1 MRPSIF
7 LQNPLLSSPDS
18 SPKPHHQTPQDP
30 TKIKITPLRL
40 ERPSSSR
47 YKSPLS
53 LSLGYSY
60 YSGSPLLSS
69 PPQLWWWP
77 PLLLAAALSSCGLL
91 LPLSALAFRLARF
104 LGNPLASS
112 SFCRLPPPP
121 PPSPHRTARIRAP
134 GDPASDGHGL
144 ALRHR
149 GGHRRPR
156 IGAGRWGPH
165 AGGPRATLPPN
176 PRAIKSLFLTAQAW
190 ARNRHVAVARG
201 REKSKRRPAVG
212 GGWWMGKK
220 GPHLAP

>member
-1 MRPSIF
+1 MRPPIF

-53 LSLGYSY
+53 LSRLLLLLWLS
-60 YSGSPLLSS
+60 SPLLSS
-69 PPQLWWWP
+69 
-77 PLLLAAALSSCGLL
+77 
-91 LPLSALAFRLARF
+91 SAMVV
-104 LGNPLASS
+104 ASS
-112 SFCRLPPPP
+112 SSRRCSLVLWPPPPPLCLGLPSGSLSRQPARLILFLSLATPP